1 MDNRRFSAR
10 ADAGASYPG
19 RRDARD
25 IPFVPLFDRAI
36 ELTRLN
42 WEIIFFVGLI
52 AITVLTR
59 LWDLG
64 PRALHHDESIHAY
77 YSNWFLKSGNYT
89 TTDMLR
95 FQGGYDPTY
104 HGPFLY
110 FMTALGYLLFG
121 TTDAI
126 SRLMPAL
133 FGILLVGL
141 CWLLRPF
148 IGRVGAMV
156 AALLIVLSP
165 SISYYSRS
173 LRHDIFALTGTML
186 LFVAILWFLRTHQA
200 KWVYLGALGF
210 AIAFS
215 SHELTYMIAF
225 MFVGFMVISAFS
237 RLSNSYQPNFGALL
251 VMVAGI
257 VLSIVGLMVGA
268 YFSTLPE
275 PEALPGVL
283 AFTVG
288 IALTALGFYF
298 VSRTGLDAGDEDEVN
313 PVRSAAASFLRQP
326 WTLLLAALIFF
337 GIYIV
342 LFTNLLTKPQLVLS
356 GFVESLRYWLGE
368 HKTARGN
375 QPLFYYL
382 MLMFVYEPLAFFA
395 GFGTMIY
402 MFFKWIFG
410 NGDRPSPANDV
421 DVADT
426 GAHDEYGQRL
436 PLIGGLRGFTLAFLA
451 FWSIGALMAFSLAGE
466 RMPWLNMQNA
476 LPFSLLAAAGIGR
489 LLASVEWREVWKGGG
504 AFLGVIVVLFIFA
517 AFVLV
522 AFLTGAMPAPIG
534 ESAGFQSGMRA
545 VLLFLFTFG
554 LLAGAGWLAYKL
566 LPGRAIKVVAVTFA
580 VILLAYGLRSMM
592 LLNYRHGDVPIEL
605 LVYTQS
611 APDVPIVADMIQ
623 RLSRD
628 ETAFDAGRSPTDVTG
643 GRGLSVAIDTNESI
657 TWPFNWYLRDMR
669 DIKYFDTTAWTANQA
684 NIIAPNQ
691 PVILASDATEGNAN
705 FQAFIKDKYTSQRYV
720 LNWWFPEE
728 AYKKDNQGDLGTA
741 IGWLMGKGM
750 KYMLYRDPGLP
761 LGSRNFYLHIRND
774 LAVKAGVG
782 AATGVPVATNT
793 NGGPSP
799 DGPIYGMLDLAPA
812 GVERGQFN
820 LPRTITTDAQG
831 NFYVVDT
838 ANMRIQKFD
847 STGKFVAIIGSGRGE
862 GEGQFKP
869 YDETATGTGP
879 GGIAADKAGNI
890 YVADTWNH
898 RIQKFDAT
906 GKFVTQWG
914 SYTSLGDAAAAGDP
928 AVNTKFWGPRGIA
941 LDAGGNVYVTDTGNK
956 RVMIFDGN
964 GKYLRQIASGMSPEK
979 IASAYPF
986 NQPGEMNEPIG
997 IAVDGS
1003 GAVYVADTNNRR
1015 IQKFDAAGKFVA
1027 QWPVGGTNWD
1037 AGPYLEPFL
1046 ALDSAGNLY
1055 VAAPTGRKILKFNA
1069 TGQPLAEKSAQGAVS
1084 LKTPTGVTVA
1094 ADGSVYVVDV
1104 GSNGVVNLGTIP

>member
-19 RRDARD
+19 RREARD

-42 WEIIFFVGLI
+42 WEIIFFVGLM

-110 FMTALGYLLFG
+110 VMTALGYLLFG

-126 SRLMPAL
+126 SRLLPAL

-173 LRHDIFALTGTML
+173 LRHDIFALVGTML

-210 AIAFS
+210 VIAFS
-215 SHELTYMIAF
+215 SHELTYIIAF
-225 MFVGFMVISAFS
+225 IFTLFLILAAFVYPMFAD
-237 RLSNSYQPNFGALL
+237 RAQ
-251 VMVAGI
+251 
-257 VLSIVGLMVGA
+257 A
-268 YFSTLPE
+268 YDDWRRE
-275 PEALPGVL
+275 
-283 AFTVG
+283 
-288 IALTALGFYF
+288 
-298 VSRTGLDAGDEDEVN
+298 GDNVN
-313 PVRSAAASFLRQP
+313 PVMAALASLRSQP
-326 WTLLLAALIFF
+326 WTLLGAVLIFF
-337 GIYIV
+337 GIYAI
-342 LFTNLLTKPQLVLS
+342 LFTNLLTKPQLILS
-356 GFVESLRYWLGE
+356 GFTESLTYWLGE
-368 HKTARGN
+368 HKTQRGN
-375 QPLFYYL
+375 QPVFYYT

-395 GFGTMIY
+395 GFGTIGY
-402 MFFKWIFG
+402 MFAKWIRG
-410 NGDRPSPANDV
+410 RGDDHSVANDV
-421 DVADT
+421 DVEDKGTA
-426 GAHDEYGQRL
+426 DEYGHPL
-436 PLIGGLRGFTLAFLA
+436 PLIDGLRGFTLAFLA
-451 FWSIGALMAFSLAGE
+451 FWSIGALIAFSLAGE
-466 RMPWLNMQNA
+466 RMPWLNMQTA

-504 AFLGVIVVLFIFA
+504 AFLGVIVVLTIFA
-517 AFVLV
+517 LFVLV
-522 AFLTGAMPAPIG
+522 AFLSGAMPAPTG
-534 ESAGFQSGMRA
+534 ESAPFQSGMRA

-554 LLAGAGWLAYKL
+554 LLAGAGYLLYKL
-566 LPGRAIKVVAVTFA
+566 MPGRGIKVIVVTFGI
-580 VILLAYGLRSMM
+580 VLLAYGLRSMM

-669 DIKYFDTTAWTANQA
+669 DIKYFDTSAWTANQA

-750 KYMLYRDPGLP
+750 KYILYRDPGLP

-782 AATGVPVATNT
+782 SATGAPVATNPS
-793 NGGPSP
+793 GAPSP

-847 STGKFVAIIGSGRGE
+847 ATGKFVAIIGSGRGE

-869 YDETATGTGP
+869 YDEAATGTGP
-879 GGIAADKAGNI
+879 GGIAVDNAGNI
-890 YVADTWNH
+890 FVADTWNH

-906 GKFVTQWG
+906 GRFVAQWG
-914 SYTSLGDAAAAGDP
+914 AYISLGDAAAASDP
-928 AVNTKFWGPRGIA
+928 AINTKFWGPRGIA
-941 LDAGGNVYVTDTGNK
+941 LDANGNVYVTDTGNK
-956 RVMIFDGN
+956 RVLIFDGN
-964 GKYLRQIASGMSPEK
+964 GKYLRQIASGMSPTR
-979 IASAYPF
+979 IAPDYQF
-986 NQPGEMNEPIG
+986 NQPGELNEPIG

-1027 QWPVGGTNWD
+1027 QWPISGTNWD

-1046 ALDSAGNLY
+1046 ALDNAGNLY
-1055 VAAPTGRKILKFNA
+1055 VTAPTGQKILKFGPA
-1069 TGQPLAEKSAQGAVS
+1069 GQPLAEKSAQGAVS
-1084 LKTPTGVTVA
+1084 LKTPTGVTIA
-1094 ADGSVYVVDV
+1094 ADGNVYVVDV